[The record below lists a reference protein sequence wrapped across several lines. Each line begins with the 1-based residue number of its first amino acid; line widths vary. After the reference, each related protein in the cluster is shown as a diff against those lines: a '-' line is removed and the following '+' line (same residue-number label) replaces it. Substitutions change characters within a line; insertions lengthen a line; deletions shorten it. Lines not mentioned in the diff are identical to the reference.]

1 MKTTTGPSRR
11 TALRALLLAP
21 VASLAFSS
29 PKPAASQS
37 ASRRRHLDPG
47 GWRVHYST
55 TGEAL
60 HVFLDGVDVTR
71 DSFEAQEGDDIAAF
85 GNVSAAAGPGALD
98 LETIL
103 GRGWV
108 RRHVRTAE
116 GEHTGLKEILFGRV
130 EFVPGAPLT
139 R

>member
-21 VASLAFSS
+21 VVSLSFGSRKMDASR
-29 PKPAASQS
+29 S

-47 GWRVHYST
+47 AWRVHYST

-60 HVFLDGVDVTR
+60 HIFLDGVDVTR
-71 DSFEAQEGDDIAAF
+71 DSYEAQEGDDVKAF
-85 GNVSAAAGPGALD
+85 ADVPAAAGPSALD

-108 RRHVRTAE
+108 RRHVRTAD
-116 GEHTGLKEILFGRV
+116 GQHTGLNEILFGRV
-130 EFVPGAPLT
+130 EFLPGGPLNP
-139 R
+139 